1 MYLAHRG
8 RWDVQLLVPPLG
20 QVGPRAA
27 AFGARQ
33 QILKKSSKKKPL
45 SDSLTLKLNEML
57 SMEMTD
63 FLAKFCSVPVR
74 KA

>member
-1 MYLAHRG
+1 MCRG
-8 RWDVQLLVPPLG
+8 DVQLLVPPIG
-20 QVGPRAA
+20 QVGPRTAV
-27 AFGARQ
+27 FVVRQ
-33 QILKKSSKKKPL
+33 QIPKKSSKNNL
-45 SDSLTLKLNEML
+45 SNSLTLKLNEML